1 MAAIGKLRIS
11 PADIGRRVSVRHFD
25 GKNLTDVLGILVSWS
40 GDWPTGQLRVRKKDE
55 SIQEIISGN
64 IFAAKVIE
72 PEIGCLDLE
81 RDSETT
87 WVASEKEYLGDW
99 ALRYSGNKS
108 ARANSCLLDGRPIDE
123 IDESFKK
130 IIEWYRQRKA
140 VAIIQ
145 TPKPGAFDNALQ
157 NNNFVEIDVAYY
169 MIGPASL
176 SEENS
181 VIIEK
186 DLNPQW
192 LETILDRDKN
202 ARQRISEELLKSGD
216 FVRFASIKNEK
227 GEIIATGRISATKN
241 QAMVTTVWVNENNRK
256 QGLGKKIMNALSNE
270 VAKIGHKSIVL
281 QVLKSNEAA
290 VKMYESLGY
299 KIHHEYAYYR
309 HFKNLA
315 SNDEECHC

>member
-157 NNNFVEIDVAYY
+157 KNNFVENYFLINKIVL
-169 MIGPASL
+169 MIIS
-176 SEENS
+176 SEPNKPIS
-181 VIIEK
+181 PLYKPNRSPSGRNKYFIRPIYH
-186 DLNPQW
+186 L
-192 LETILDRDKN
+192 R
-202 ARQRISEELLKSGD
+202 RRISTL
-216 FVRFASIKNEK
+216 
-227 GEIIATGRISATKN
+227 
-241 QAMVTTVWVNENNRK
+241 
-256 QGLGKKIMNALSNE
+256 
-270 VAKIGHKSIVL
+270 
-281 QVLKSNEAA
+281 
-290 VKMYESLGY
+290 
-299 KIHHEYAYYR
+299 
-309 HFKNLA
+309 
-315 SNDEECHC
+315 

>member
-157 NNNFVEIDVAYY
+157 KNNFVEIDVAYY

-181 VIIEK
+181 VIIDSQLVSDEIIFSNKILTDYYESIGNRVLSIDDISPEFSNSDGEITDYSVNILRDFLYRPPRKEK
-186 DLNPQW
+186 DLNN
-192 LETILDRDKN
+192 L
-202 ARQRISEELLKSGD
+202 RIGGMRGVVK
-216 FVRFASIKNEK
+216 K
-227 GEIIATGRISATKN
+227 
-241 QAMVTTVWVNENNRK
+241 VN
-256 QGLGKKIMNALSNE
+256 KKC
-270 VAKIGHKSIVL
+270 K
-281 QVLKSNEAA
+281 
-290 VKMYESLGY
+290 VK
-299 KIHHEYAYYR
+299 K
-309 HFKNLA
+309 
-315 SNDEECHC
+315 